1 MVCVH
6 KLVIIM
12 IMMFVMILYW
22 KLKESTFPCLILDL
36 DIIFGNKSFQ
46 TTLQRNSCH
55 FMSIKLRSWRIIMK
69 ETRTF
74 SNLWRKEKH
83 CLRQWRNLRW
93 FSLNNRYYLLC
104 EIFEKFKNWIVN
116 KLDILFLILSREF
129 VAKFLLSVLFLFD
142 FRTGKMTQIALQIV
156 VGHSWRK
163 KKWGEE

>member
-1 MVCVH
+1 M
-6 KLVIIM
+6 L
-12 IMMFVMILYW
+12 VMIFYW

-55 FMSIKLRSWRIIMK
+55 FMSIKWRSWRIIMK

-74 SNLWRKEKH
+74 SNLWRREKH

-93 FSLNNRYYLLC
+93 FSLNSRYYLLMWNLGN
-104 EIFEKFKNWIVN
+104 INNWIVN
-116 KLDILFLILSREF
+116 KLDILFIILSKEF
-129 VAKFLLSVLFLFD
+129 VAKFLLSVLFLFV
-142 FRTGKMTQIALQIV
+142 FRTEKMTQIALQTV